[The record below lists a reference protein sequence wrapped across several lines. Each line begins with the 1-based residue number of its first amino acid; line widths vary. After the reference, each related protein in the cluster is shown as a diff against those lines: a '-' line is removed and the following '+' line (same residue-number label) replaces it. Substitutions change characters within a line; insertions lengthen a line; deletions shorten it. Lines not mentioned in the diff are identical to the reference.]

1 MPIWRHP
8 NMNFFLANAIVAT
21 VYFVLARLGLTTAL
35 PNALASPIWPA
46 AGWALFAVFAC
57 GKKIL
62 PGIFIGSAA
71 INFLQLNHLHESALP
86 ITALSACS
94 IGLGAALQ
102 AQLGSLLMQKRATI
116 EDWFQQTSEVF
127 WFCVIAAAS
136 SLINSSIGTAITL
149 LNELH
154 PLNEALRLGVTWW
167 FGDSVG
173 ILVVTPL
180 LIALWQKRA
189 NEAITDRYFELTL
202 LICSTFVLSHL
213 LFGPMVQHV
222 LGLPNFSL
230 AFLISPILIWSA
242 FRFPLLINTLI
253 VLIIS
258 FMEVYGSFLSFAQLS
273 AAELHRNLL
282 LMQVIMG
289 VAATIS
295 LTLNVMVK
303 ERDRIVTELAH
314 ANEHLE
320 QRVMERTMALE
331 MACVDLQRENE
342 ERQAVE
348 RALRVSEQRFRTLVE
363 YAPEAI
369 AVLDYDR
376 KHFIDINENAVQLI
390 KHPIEIML
398 GMGWDELS
406 APIQANN
413 VPMERAVQPYYN
425 EALEGG
431 APVFEWLI
439 LDADNKQ
446 IPCEVRFA
454 RLPSQHRTLLRIS
467 LIDISTRKQQDLLFE
482 HERNILSL
490 MASHAP
496 VTQVL
501 DALCG
506 VMETQ
511 YPGSM
516 CSVMVLDASE
526 QWLTPLAGPSL
537 PKALVQ
543 AISPIP
549 VGPDIAA
556 CGTAAYRKE
565 TVIVEDTESDPLFGG
580 QFRDLARQF
589 NILSV
594 WSAPILSSSGQ
605 LWGTLAIYRRER
617 YRPDANEMDLV
628 RRLTQHAGIAIQSH
642 RRGEALR
649 LSERRYR
656 MLYDETPTMFFT
668 LDPNGTVLSVN
679 QFGADHLGF
688 TVSDLIG
695 RQFSTLH
702 LPTDKLVID
711 DNIEKCQQ
719 LRPAMVTWEA
729 SRLCKDGRE
738 IRVRDRARAVPS
750 FNQQIHLLIA
760 SEDITEA
767 HRLAEK
773 LSYQASHDPL
783 TGLPNR
789 REFEHQLQKLIES
802 AQQEDIQHALF
813 YVDLDQFKLVNDTCG
828 HAAGDELLRQ
838 LATLLHQHTRK
849 TDLLARL
856 GGDEF
861 GVLLERCSLEQASAI
876 ATNIR
881 NAIAAFRFLWQD
893 KIFSLGASIGV
904 VAIDRHAEHLD
915 GLLAAADTACYEAKE
930 QGRNR
935 IHVVRQ
941 NDETVLRRRGEMQ
954 WVSRIQRAYEEDR
967 LQLFLQDI
975 VPTQRPHG
983 VHNHYE
989 ILLRMRDE
997 AGQIIPPSAFLP
1009 SAERYNLA
1017 VGLDRW
1023 VVSTMCDWLNKHS
1036 DHLNTLDTCS
1046 INLSGHSLSNEE
1058 FLHFL
1063 SKQCRRDLVPPEK
1076 ICFEITETV
1085 AIANMSK
1092 TMQFINE
1099 LKDLGCRFALDDFGS
1114 GLSSFAY
1121 LKNLPVDYLKIDG
1134 FFVKDMA
1141 QDPIHHA
1148 MVKSINEVAKVM
1160 GKQTIAEFVETDE
1173 VYNLLCEMGVDYA
1186 QGYAISPPIPLEQAL
1201 ESILATRH

>member
-1 MPIWRHP
+1 MRIWRHP
-8 NMNFFLANAIVAT
+8 HINFFVANIIVALTYFALAQIGLFT
-21 VYFVLARLGLTTAL
+21 VL
-35 PNALASPIWPA
+35 PHSLASPVWPA
-46 AGWALFAVFAC
+46 AGWALFSAFAW

-62 PGIFIGSAA
+62 PGIFVGCFA
-71 INFLQLNHLHESALP
+71 INFANIFSITGQVETAGVFSAVLV
-86 ITALSACS
+86 
-94 IGLGAALQ
+94 GMGAALQ
-102 AQLGSLLMQKRATI
+102 AQIGSILMSKRADI
-116 EDWFQQTSEVF
+116 LDWFQQTTEVF
-127 WFCVIAAAS
+127 WFCVIAAVS
-136 SLINSSIGTAITL
+136 TLINSAIGTTVAL
-149 LNELH
+149 LTGIH
-154 PLNEALRLGVTWW
+154 PPDEAPRFFATWW
-167 FGDSVG
+167 LGDSVG
-173 ILVVTPL
+173 IFVITPL
-180 LIALWQKRA
+180 LISFWQKNA
-189 NEAITDRYFELTL
+189 NEAITHRYFELTL
-202 LICSTFVLSHL
+202 LICSTFILSHL
-213 LFGPMVQHV
+213 LFAGTIQTHF
-222 LGLPNFSL
+222 GLPNFSL
-230 AFLISPILIWSA
+230 AFLISPVLIWSA
-242 FRFPLLINTLI
+242 FRFPLLINALI

-258 FMEVYGSFLSFAQLS
+258 SLEVYGSIKTFGQLP
-273 AAELHRNLL
+273 AAELHHLLL
-282 LMQVIMG
+282 LMQIIMG
-289 VAATIS
+289 VAATIA

-303 ERDRIVTELAH
+303 ERDHIVTELAH
-314 ANEHLE
+314 SNEHLE

-376 KHFIDINENAVQLI
+376 KHFIDANENAVQLI
-390 KHPIEIML
+390 KHPIEIIL
-398 GMGWDELS
+398 SMGWDELS
-406 APIQANN
+406 APIQINN
-413 VPMERAVQPYYN
+413 TPMERAVQPFYN
-425 EALEGG
+425 EALDGG

-454 RLPSQHRTLLRIS
+454 RLPSQQRNLLRIS
-467 LIDISTRKQQDLLFE
+467 LIDISARKQQDQLFE

-501 DALCG
+501 DALCQ

-511 YPGSM
+511 FVGTM

-526 QWLTPLAGPSL
+526 QWLTPLSAPTL
-537 PKALVQ
+537 PKALIQ
-543 AISPIP
+543 AITPIP
-549 VGPDIAA
+549 VGAAVAA

-565 TVIVEDTESDPLFGG
+565 NVITEDIETDSLFDGP
-580 QFRDLARQF
+580 FRDLARQF
-589 NILSV
+589 GILSV
-594 WSAPILSSSGQ
+594 WSAPVLSSSGQ
-605 LWGTLAIYRRER
+605 LWGTFAIYRRER
-617 YRPDANEMDLV
+617 YKPDVHELDLV
-628 RRLTQHAGIAIQSH
+628 RRLTQHAGIAIQGH

-668 LDPNGTVLSVN
+668 VDPNGTILSVN
-679 QFGADHLGF
+679 QFGAEHLGF
-688 TVSDLIG
+688 TVSEIIG

-702 LPTDKLVID
+702 LPSDKLIID
-711 DNIEKCQQ
+711 ENIEQCQQ
-719 LRPAMVTWEA
+719 LRPAMITWEA
-729 SRLCKDGRE
+729 SRLCRDGRE

-750 FNQQIHLLIA
+750 FNQQMHLLIA

-783 TGLPNR
+783 TDLPNR
-789 REFEHQLQKLIES
+789 REFEHQLQLLIES
-802 AQQEDIQHALF
+802 AQQEHIQHALC

-838 LATLLHQHTRK
+838 LSTLLHQHTRK
-849 TDLLARL
+849 TDILARL

-876 ATNIR
+876 ATTIR
-881 NAIAAFRFLWQD
+881 NAIAGFRFVWED

-904 VAIDRHAEHLD
+904 VAIDEYVEHLD
-915 GLLAAADTACYEAKE
+915 GILAAADTACYEAKE

-941 NDETVLRRRGEMQ
+941 NDEIVLRRRGEMQ

-975 VPTQRPHG
+975 VPTNEPHG
-983 VHNHYE
+983 VHSHYE

-997 AGQIIPPSAFLP
+997 SGQIIPPSAFLP

-1017 VGLDRW
+1017 VGIDRW
-1023 VVSTMCDWLNKHS
+1023 VVSTVCDWLLKHNG
-1036 DHLNTLDTCS
+1036 HLNDLQICS

-1063 SKQCRRDLVPPEK
+1063 IKQCRRDSFPSER

-1099 LKDLGCRFALDDFGS
+1099 LKNLGCKFALDDFGS

-1121 LKNLPVDYLKIDG
+1121 LKSLPVDYLKIDG

-1141 QDPIHHA
+1141 QDPIHYA

-1173 VYNLLCEMGVDYA
+1173 VYDLLCKLGVNYA

-1201 ESILATRH
+1201 ESILAQRH